1 MRVII
6 INTILITFLITFFT
20 KYGYCQSSKGL
31 VGAFIEYEDFATST
45 VEDVPCEFFKA
56 AFVGTIKH
64 IDIKD
69 RLELK
74 QITSSINKFKAAKP
88 KSIDVRVLLTFC
100 YKGAKEEYCMD
111 RWGLFVNKKT
121 GKYYSNKL
129 LTDFVLKKCQ

>member
-1 MRVII
+1 MRIII
-6 INTILITFLITFFT
+6 INAILITVLITVFT
-20 KYGYCQSSKGL
+20 KYGYSQSSKVL

-56 AFVGTIKH
+56 AFAGTIKH

-69 RLELK
+69 TLELK
-74 QITSSINKFKAAKP
+74 QIASFANRFKAAKP
-88 KSIDVRVLLTFC
+88 KSIDVRVLVTFC
-100 YKGAKEEYCMD
+100 YKGVKEQYCMD

-129 LTDFVLKKCQ
+129 LTDFVLKRCQ

>member
-6 INTILITFLITFFT
+6 NAILLTVLITFFT
-20 KYGYCQSSKGL
+20 EYGYCQSSKVL
-31 VGAFIEYEDFATST
+31 VGVFIEYEDFATST

-56 AFVGTIKH
+56 AFAGTIKH

-69 RLELK
+69 TLELK
-74 QITSSINKFKAAKP
+74 QIATSVNKFKAAKP
-88 KSIDVRVLLTFC
+88 KSVDVRVLFTFC
-100 YKGAKEEYCMD
+100 YKGVKEEYCMD

-129 LTDFVLKKCQ
+129 LADFVLKKCR